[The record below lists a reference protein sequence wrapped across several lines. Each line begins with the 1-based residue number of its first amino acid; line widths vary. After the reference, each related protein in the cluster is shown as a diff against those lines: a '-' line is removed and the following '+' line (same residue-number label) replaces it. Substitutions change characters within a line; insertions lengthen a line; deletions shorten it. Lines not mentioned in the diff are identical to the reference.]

1 MRKTVSK
8 NLQSGFTLAELLVV
22 IAIIGFLVAVVAPQF
37 FRQIGR
43 GQRAAAEM
51 QIKNLESALGMY
63 FADNY
68 QYPESL
74 AALVP
79 EYIKEIPE
87 DPWGN
92 PYVYRRPGVGGRD
105 FDIVSHGADGVLGTE
120 DDITNR

>member
-1 MRKTVSK
+1 MSKTASK
-8 NLQSGFTLAELLVV
+8 NIQSGFTLAELLVV

-51 QIKNLESALGMY
+51 QIKNIESALGMY
-63 FADNY
+63 FADHY

-79 EYIKEIPE
+79 EYIKEVPE

-92 PYVYRRPGVGGRD
+92 PYIYRRPGVGGRD

>member
-1 MRKTVSK
+1 MRRRTSK
-8 NLQSGFTLAELLVV
+8 KFQSGFTLAELLVV

-43 GQRAAAEM
+43 GQRRAAEM
-51 QIKNLESALGMY
+51 QIRNIESALGFY
-63 FADNY
+63 FSDHY

-74 AALVP
+74 SALVP
-79 EYIKEIPE
+79 EYISEIPE

-92 PYVYRRPGVGGRD
+92 PYVYRRPGLGGRD
-105 FDIVSHGADGVLGTE
+105 YDIVSHGPDGVLGTE